1 MPMRPID
8 IGIGLFFVVFAA
20 LVLTQSLGFEF
31 YSRGIPGPGF
41 FPTLLAL
48 GIGIV
53 GVLLVVSRLRGVDLE
68 FGTFAR
74 PSRTELGRAM
84 TVWLA
89 IVIASAVI
97 DLVGFLVTSAVLIA
111 LLLLGVERLRTWRA
125 IMTVFLIPV
134 VLYAV
139 FALLL
144 RVRLP
149 TGPWGF

>member
-1 MPMRPID
+1 MTMRPID
-8 IGIGLFFVVFAA
+8 MGIGLFFVAFAG

-48 GIGIV
+48 AIGIV
-53 GVLLVVSRLRGVDLE
+53 GILLVTSRLRGPDVD
-68 FGTFAR
+68 FGAFAR
-74 PSRTELGRAM
+74 PSRSELGRAL
-84 TVWLA
+84 TVWFA
-89 IVIASAVI
+89 IVIASVVI
-97 DLVGFLVTSAVLIA
+97 DLVGFVVTSAILIA
-111 LLLLGVERLRTWRA
+111 VLLLGVERLRTWKA
-125 IMTVFLIPV
+125 ILTVILIPV

-144 RVRLP
+144 QVRLP